1 MCAVNAYPRYLE
13 EGSQPYDP
21 LALIRLTE
29 EIVCRGEA
37 RKYTAFYCT
46 GVYGGI
52 ATGYTVG
59 CCLRCI
65 FCWVDASRDFPE
77 TNGIPIAAF

>member
-1 MCAVNAYPRYLE
+1 MCAVNA
-13 EGSQPYDP
+13 
-21 LALIRLTE
+21 LAISKKAFALRPPALLRLTE
-29 EIVCRGEA
+29 EVICQGEA

-52 ATGYTVG
+52 ATGYTVD

-65 FCWVDASRDFPE
+65 F
-77 TNGIPIAAF
+77 

>member
-1 MCAVNAYPRYLE
+1 LN
-13 EGSQPYDP
+13 G
-21 LALIRLTE
+21 
-29 EIVCRGEA
+29 A
-37 RKYTAFYCT
+37 RKYTDFYAT

-65 FCWVDASRDFPE
+65 FCWVDWSRDYPE
-77 TNGIPIAAF
+77 KYGEFYTAEEAFTYLEATAHKFNFRTFLMQV